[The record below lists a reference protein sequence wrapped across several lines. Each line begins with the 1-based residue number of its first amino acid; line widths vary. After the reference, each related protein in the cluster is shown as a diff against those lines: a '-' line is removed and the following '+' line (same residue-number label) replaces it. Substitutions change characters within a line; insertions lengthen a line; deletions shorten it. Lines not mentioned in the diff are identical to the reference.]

1 MYRTRP
7 MTRNKL
13 AAAILLSA
21 LAQPITIICL
31 QGLCSNRPIDECKLT
46 DAQGLYIV
54 NMPPPFKPVGNGADR
69 RTEAGRFVRGCSP
82 GPGRPPRRTE
92 QAYMR
97 TVMVACSMADWTV
110 IVEKAVVDARAGDAV
125 ARHWLSRYLLG
136 NPEFKAPTPRE
147 IEILDASGAEEAGF
161 QTGVLYAQI
170 NAKP

>member
-1 MYRTRP
+1 

-31 QGLCSNRPIDECKLT
+31 QGLCSNRPIDERRMT
-46 DAQGLYIV
+46 DAERLHIV
-54 NMPPPFKPVGNGADR
+54 NVPPPFKPAENGADHR
-69 RTEAGRFVRGCSP
+69 DEAGKFVRGCAP

-125 ARHWLSRYLLG
+125 ARQWLSRYLLG

-147 IEILDASGAEEAGF
+147 IEILDASGAEEAAF
-161 QTGVLYAQI
+161 QTGVLCAQI
-170 NAKP
+170 NAKS